1 MFGATAHCS
10 SFGRVYLWPTSSI
23 RLPRIGASFTHRP
36 PRPERRWRE
45 GRVLI
50 RRRGWDKM
58 STTEAKRTSNSR
70 NEDLDVIIVGAGFAG
85 FYLLDRLRGMGM
97 SVQVF
102 EAGDGPGG
110 VWYWNCYPGA
120 RVDSPGPMYQ
130 FSRDDLWR
138 DWKFSELYPS
148 WQEIRAYFHYVDEK
162 LDLSRDIRFNRRV
175 NEAEF
180 DPARNRWTVRSSD
193 GSVTRARYFVLCT
206 GLGAKPYVPALPG
219 LSDFAG
225 ERHHTAL
232 WPQQGLDL
240 AGKRVGV
247 VGTGASGVQVAQEA
261 ASMAA
266 HLTVFQRTPNLA
278 LPMRQRKL
286 DDDTIRRMKE
296 GYPQA
301 YQKRRTTFGGFDYQ
315 FLDKSACEVSE
326 DERRATFERVWEIG
340 GLAPW
345 VGSFND
351 ILTNERSNR
360 AAYDFWRDKTRA
372 RIKDPA
378 LAELL
383 APTKPIHP
391 YGAKRPSLEQNFF
404 EIFNQSNVSLVDL
417 RKTPIERVTRS
428 GITTTAGGHDL
439 DVLVLATGFDA
450 VTGGLTSIDIRGTQG
465 ETLREKWAKGVHTHL
480 GMASAGFPNLLFVYG
495 PQSPNAFA
503 NGPTCAELQGD
514 WIVQLL
520 DHLRQRNCARC
531 RGNGPRRGS
540 MAGASDRDRE
550 RHSLPPRQ
558 LLVSRRKHSRQT
570 PRDADLRRR
579 SLDIHGEMQRK
590 RQTGVRGIQDQLSSG
605 R

>member
-1 MFGATAHCS
+1 
-10 SFGRVYLWPTSSI
+10 
-23 RLPRIGASFTHRP
+23 
-36 PRPERRWRE
+36 
-45 GRVLI
+45 
-50 RRRGWDKM
+50 M
-58 STTEAKRTSNSR
+58 SMTEAKLTHN
-70 NEDLDVIIVGAGFAG
+70 NEIEDLDVIIVGAGFAG
-85 FYLLDRLRGMGM
+85 LYLLDRLRGMGM

-148 WQEIRAYFHYVDEK
+148 WEEIREYFRYMDKK
-162 LDLSRDIRFNRRV
+162 LGLSRDIRFNRRV

-180 DPARNRWTVRSSD
+180 DPARNRWTVCSSD

-206 GLGAKPYVPALPG
+206 GLGSKPYIPELPG

-232 WPQQGLDL
+232 WPQQGLDM

-247 VGTGASGVQVAQEA
+247 IGTGASGVQVAQEA
-261 ASMAA
+261 AAVA
-266 HLTVFQRTPNLA
+266 VHLTVFQRTPNLA

-296 GYPQA
+296 DYPRA
-301 YQKRRTTFGGFDYQ
+301 YQKRRTTFGGFDYE
-315 FLDKSACEVSE
+315 FLEKSASEVSE

-340 GLAPW
+340 GFAPW

-351 ILTNERSNR
+351 LLANEQSNR

-372 RIKDPA
+372 RINDPA
-378 LAELL
+378 VAEML
-383 APTKPIHP
+383 APTGPIHP

-404 EIFNQSNVSLVDL
+404 DIFNQRNVSLVDL
-417 RKTPIERVTRS
+417 RKTPIESVTRS
-428 GITTTAGGHDL
+428 GIKTAAGEHDL

-465 ETLREKWAKGVHTHL
+465 ETLREKWAKGVRAHL
-480 GMASAGFPNLLFVYG
+480 GMAAAGFPNLLFVYG
-495 PQSPNAFA
+495 PHSPNAFA

-520 DHLRQRNCARC
+520 DHVRQRDWTRFEATAAAEEEWRVQVHALADATLFPQADSWYFGANIPGKPREMLSFAGGLSTYMAKCNESAE
-531 RGNGPRRGS
+531 RGYEGFAIN
-540 MAGASDRDRE
+540 
-550 RHSLPPRQ
+550 
-558 LLVSRRKHSRQT
+558 
-570 PRDADLRRR
+570 
-579 SLDIHGEMQRK
+579 
-590 RQTGVRGIQDQLSSG
+590 
-605 R
+605 

>member
-1 MFGATAHCS
+1 MNTTA
-10 SFGRVYLWPTSSI
+10 
-23 RLPRIGASFTHRP
+23 
-36 PRPERRWRE
+36 
-45 GRVLI
+45 
-50 RRRGWDKM
+50 
-58 STTEAKRTSNSR
+58 AKRTHNAETE
-70 NEDLDVIIVGAGFAG
+70 NLDVIIVGAGFAG
-85 FYLLDRLRGMGM
+85 LYLLDRLRGMGL

-148 WQEIRAYFHYVDEK
+148 WQEIRAYFRYLDEK
-162 LDLSRDIRFNRRV
+162 LDLSRDIRFNTRV
-175 NEAEF
+175 NEAQF
-180 DPARNRWTVRSSD
+180 DSARNLWTVRSSD

-206 GLGAKPYVPALPG
+206 GLGSKPYIPDLPG
-219 LSDFAG
+219 LGDFAG

-247 VGTGASGVQVAQEA
+247 IGTGASGVQVAQEA
-261 ASMAA
+261 AGVAA

-278 LPMRQRKL
+278 LPMRQRTL

-296 GYPQA
+296 DYPRA
-301 YQKRRTTFGGFDYQ
+301 YQKRTTTFGGFDYE
-315 FLDKSACEVSE
+315 FLEKSAAEVS
-326 DERRATFERVWEIG
+326 DAEREATFERVWEIG
-340 GLAPW
+340 GFAPW

-351 ILTNERSNR
+351 LLADEVSNR

-372 RIKDPA
+372 RINDPA
-378 LAELL
+378 IAEML
-383 APTKPIHP
+383 APAEPLHP

-404 EIFNQSNVSLVDL
+404 EIFNQRNVSLVDL
-417 RKTPIERVTRS
+417 RKSPIERVTPS
-428 GITTTAGGHDL
+428 GIKTAAGEHDL
-439 DVLVLATGFDA
+439 DILVLATGFDA

-465 ETLREKWAKGVHTHL
+465 ETLREKWSKGVHTHL

-495 PQSPNAFA
+495 PHSPNAFA

-520 DHLRQRNCARC
+520 DHLRQRDFTRFEATVPAEEDWRAQVHAIADTTLFPRADSWYFGANIPGKPREMLSFAGGLSTYVAKCNESAE
-531 RGNGPRRGS
+531 RGYEGFAIS
-540 MAGASDRDRE
+540 
-550 RHSLPPRQ
+550 
-558 LLVSRRKHSRQT
+558 
-570 PRDADLRRR
+570 
-579 SLDIHGEMQRK
+579 
-590 RQTGVRGIQDQLSSG
+590 
-605 R
+605 

>member
-1 MFGATAHCS
+1 
-10 SFGRVYLWPTSSI
+10 
-23 RLPRIGASFTHRP
+23 
-36 PRPERRWRE
+36 
-45 GRVLI
+45 
-50 RRRGWDKM
+50 M
-58 STTEAKRTSNSR
+58 STIEAKLAN
-70 NEDLDVIIVGAGFAG
+70 NGGVEDLDVILVGAGFAG
-85 FYLLDRLRGMGM
+85 LYLLDRLRSMGM

-102 EAGDGPGG
+102 EAGDAPGG

-148 WQEIRAYFHYVDEK
+148 WQEIRDYFHYVSRK
-162 LDLSRDIRFNRRV
+162 LGLNPDIRFNRRV

-180 DPARNRWTVRSSD
+180 DPASNRWTVLSID

-206 GLGAKPYVPALPG
+206 GLGSKPYIPDLAG

-261 ASMAA
+261 AGVAA

-286 DDDTIRRMKE
+286 DDDTIRRMKVD
-296 GYPQA
+296 YPRA
-301 YQKRRTTFGGFDYQ
+301 YEKRRTTFGGFDYES
-315 FLDKSACEVSE
+315 LEKSASEVSDE
-326 DERRATFERVWEIG
+326 ERRATFERIWEIG

-351 ILTNERSNR
+351 LLVNEQSNR
-360 AAYDFWRDKTRA
+360 AAYGFWRDKTRA

-378 LAELL
+378 LAEIL
-383 APTKPIHP
+383 APAEPIHP
-391 YGAKRPSLEQNFF
+391 YGTKRPSLEQNFF
-404 EIFNQSNVSLVDL
+404 DIFNQSNVSLVDL
-417 RKTPIERVTRS
+417 RKTPIESVTRS
-428 GITTTAGGHDL
+428 GIKTTAAEHDL
-439 DVLVLATGFDA
+439 DILVLATGFDA
-450 VTGGLTSIDIRGTQG
+450 VTGGLTSIDIRGTAGQ
-465 ETLREKWAKGVHTHL
+465 TLKEKWAKGVRAHL
-480 GMASAGFPNLLFVYG
+480 GMAVAGFPNLLFVYG

-514 WIVQLL
+514 WIAGLL
-520 DHLRQRNCARC
+520 DHVRQRDWKRFEATAAAEEEWR
-531 RGNGPRRGS
+531 
-540 MAGASDRDRE
+540 AQV
-550 RHSLPPRQ
+550 HSLADATLFPQADSWYLGANIPGKPR
-558 LLVSRRKHSRQT
+558 
-570 PRDADLRRR
+570 
-579 SLDIHGEMQRK
+579 EMLSF
-590 RQTGVRGIQDQLSSG
+590 TGGLSTYIAKCNESAERGYEGFAIG
-605 R
+605 

>member
-1 MFGATAHCS
+1 
-10 SFGRVYLWPTSSI
+10 
-23 RLPRIGASFTHRP
+23 
-36 PRPERRWRE
+36 
-45 GRVLI
+45 
-50 RRRGWDKM
+50 M
-58 STTEAKRTSNSR
+58 STNETKRTDNAE
-70 NEDLDVIIVGAGFAG
+70 NEELDVVIVGAGFAG
-85 FYLLDRLRGMGM
+85 LYLLDRLRGMGM
-97 SVQVF
+97 SVQLF
-102 EAGDGPGG
+102 EAGDAPGG

-130 FSRDDLWR
+130 LSRDDLWR

-148 WQEIRAYFHYVDEK
+148 WQEIRAYFDYVDKK
-162 LDLSRDIRFNRRV
+162 LGLSRDIRFNRRV

-206 GLGAKPYVPALPG
+206 GLGSKPYTPVLPG
-219 LSDFAG
+219 LGDFAG

-247 VGTGASGVQVAQEA
+247 IGTGASGVQVAQEA
-261 ASMAA
+261 AGVAA

-286 DDDTIRRMKE
+286 DDDTIRRMKQD
-296 GYPQA
+296 YPHA
-301 YQKRRTTFGGFDYQ
+301 YQKRRTTFGGFDYE
-315 FLDKSACEVSE
+315 FLEKSASEVSE
-326 DERRATFERVWEIG
+326 DERRATFERIWEIG

-351 ILTNERSNR
+351 LFANEQSNR

-372 RIKDPA
+372 RIKDPE
-378 LAELL
+378 LAEML
-383 APTKPIHP
+383 APTEPIHP
-391 YGAKRPSLEQNFF
+391 YGTKRPSLEQHFY

-417 RKTPIERVTRS
+417 RKAPIERVTRS
-428 GITTTAGGHDL
+428 GIRTAAGEHDL

-465 ETLREKWAKGVHTHL
+465 ETLGEKWAKGVQAHL
-480 GMASAGFPNLLFVYG
+480 GMAAAGFPNLLFVYG

-514 WIVQLL
+514 WIAALL
-520 DHLRQRNCARC
+520 DHVRQRDWKRFEATVPAEQAWRAQVIELASSTLFPQADSWYLGANIPGKPREMLSFTGGLSAYMAKCNESAAR
-531 RGNGPRRGS
+531 GYEGFTIG
-540 MAGASDRDRE
+540 
-550 RHSLPPRQ
+550 
-558 LLVSRRKHSRQT
+558 
-570 PRDADLRRR
+570 
-579 SLDIHGEMQRK
+579 
-590 RQTGVRGIQDQLSSG
+590 
-605 R
+605 